1 MRPPAEKRLQAR
13 LRLDYPGFKMAV
25 ELDLA
30 GQGVSAVFGPSGS
43 GKTSLLRALAGLEPR
58 ARGFVTINDEVWQD
72 DSRKLFVPVHQRAL
86 GYVFQDANL
95 FAPLSVKQNLSF
107 GMKRVPLAQRRVSL
121 EQAIELLGIGHL
133 LERQPATLS
142 GGERQRVAIG
152 RALATSPRLLLLDEP
167 LAALDTA
174 RKAELLPYLERLH
187 GELDIPVLYVSHA
200 LDEVARL
207 ADHLVLL
214 EDGKLIASGSTE
226 ELLTRLDLSLAHGDG
241 AAAVLSVK
249 VLSHDSA
256 DHLSQTSFAGGLLV
270 VPQRSA
276 VIGQNLRVRVQA
288 RDVSLTLERQSGT
301 SILNIL
307 SATVT
312 ALSPDSPGQTMV
324 SLNVSGSPL
333 LARITTRSARTL
345 GLRPGLAL
353 YAQIKGVAILG

>member
-1 MRPPAEKRLQAR
+1 MRPPAERRLQAR
-13 LRLDYPGFKMAV
+13 LRLDYPGFEMAV

-30 GQGVSAVFGPSGS
+30 GQGVSAVVGPSGS

-58 ARGFVTINDEVWQD
+58 ARGFVAINDEVWQD

-95 FAPLSVKQNLSF
+95 FAHLSVAQNLSF
-107 GMKRVPLAQRRVSL
+107 GMQRVPPAQRRVSL
-121 EQAIELLGIGHL
+121 DQAIELLGIGHL
-133 LERQPATLS
+133 LERQPDTLS
-142 GGERQRVAIG
+142 GGERQRVAMG

-167 LAALDTA
+167 LAALDAA

-214 EDGKLIASGSTE
+214 EAGKLIASGRTE
-226 ELLTRLDLSLAHGDG
+226 ELLTRLDLSLAHGDA

-249 VLSHDSA
+249 VLSHDHI
-256 DHLSQTSFAGGLLV
+256 DHLSQTSFAGGLLL
-270 VPQRSA
+270 VPQHNA
-276 VIGQNLRVRVQA
+276 VIGQTLRVRVQA

-307 SATVT
+307 SATVS

-324 SLNVSGSPL
+324 SLDVGGSPL
-333 LARITTRSARTL
+333 LARVTERSARAL

>member
-1 MRPPAEKRLQAR
+1 MKPPAEKRLQAR
-13 LRLDYPGFKMAV
+13 LRLDYPGFEMSV

-58 ARGFVTINDEVWQD
+58 ARGFVAINAEVWQD
-72 DSRKLFVPVHQRAL
+72 DSRKHFVPVHQRAL

-95 FAPLSVKQNLSF
+95 FAHLSVAQNLSF
-107 GMKRVPLAQRRVSL
+107 GMKRVPPAQRRVSL

-133 LERQPATLS
+133 LERQPDTLS
-142 GGERQRVAIG
+142 GGERQRVAMG

-167 LAALDTA
+167 LAALDAA

-214 EDGKLIASGSTE
+214 EAGKLIASGSTE
-226 ELLTRLDLSLAHGDG
+226 ELLTRLDLSLAHGDS

-249 VLSHDSA
+249 VLSHDST

-270 VPQRSA
+270 VPQQSA
-276 VIGQNLRVRVQA
+276 VIGQILRVRVQA

-307 SATVT
+307 NATVS
-312 ALSPDSPGQTMV
+312 AIAPDGPGQVMV
-324 SLNVSGSPL
+324 SLDVGGSPL
-333 LARITTRSARTL
+333 LARITERSTRAL
-345 GLRPGLAL
+345 GLKSGLAL